1 MAWTTPRTWVAGETV
16 TASLLNTHLRDNLTE
31 LRSSLTCR
39 AYRSTAQSIPNNT
52 NTLLSMDAETS
63 DTPNWHSTSANTDR
77 ITPDVAGLYLIVG
90 QVVFAAN
97 STGVRQAILY
107 RNGTSGQYIA
117 SQGRGT
123 TVSATE
129 AVDVNVM
136 GVYPANGTTDYFGI
150 ALYQNSGGALNTVAD
165 EGFTWLSVTFLGA

>member
-1 MAWTTPRTWVAGETV
+1 MANEVV
-16 TASLLNTHLRDNLTE
+16 TASIMNTHVRDNLLA
-31 LRSSLTCR
+31 LRESLTCR
-39 AYRSTAQSIPNNT
+39 AYRSTVQSIPNNT
-52 NTLLSMDAETS
+52 NTLLQMNAETS
-63 DTPNWHSTSANTDR
+63 DAPGWHSNSTNTDR
-77 ITPDVAGLYLIVG
+77 ITPNVAGLYLIVG

-97 STGVRQAILY
+97 GNGVRQAVLY
-107 RNGTSGQYIA
+107 RNGTGGQYIA

-123 TVSATE
+123 TVSASE
-129 AVDVNVM
+129 AVDVQVM